1 MIRFLLLILLFCV
14 SSAPPM
20 AQELRNPVPTPEDFS
35 WQWPLALDATQDM
48 MRFTLSPEVYPHLW
62 RDDLADVVVFN
73 AAGDSVPLAPLENV
87 LQQAGRLAAPPPPL
101 EVPIFRIPRV
111 GARNTG
117 ERLRLIV
124 AERSDGRLQRIET
137 DVDNPTGATPDLLL
151 DLSAVQ
157 TPVRGLWVEFEAG
170 SAPLNARVD
179 VFGSRDL
186 SNWTRLVAQQAL
198 VSLNEGGL
206 KLERSRIEF
215 APTQL
220 PYLRLL
226 RTDRQAELPI
236 ANVLAVRG
244 RAADTPE
251 VPHRQITLQG
261 QPEARGHGFVY
272 SSDGPF
278 PVEQATVTLADRNA
292 AASIIIES
300 RPRADLPWRERAR
313 GNAFR
318 IGGGAEPI
326 DSSPLDI
333 GLIRDRQWRIRTEPV
348 QARAPTLTL
357 HYRPDQFALLTQGE
371 PPFRLAAGSARAQRS
386 HVPLHAV
393 LAQLRSR
400 HGDDDWLPPEAQ
412 LGDGAE
418 LAGSAALA
426 PRPDAD
432 RSPTAWQWLLWGLL
446 LVGAF
451 TVVAM
456 VLKLLRQSGA

>member
-1 MIRFLLLILLFCV
+1 MIRSLLLILLLTV
-14 SSAPPM
+14 SGAPSM
-20 AQELRNPVPTPEDFS
+20 AQELRHPPPTPDDFA
-35 WQWPLALDATQDM
+35 WQWPLAVDAEQDM
-48 MRFTLSPEVYPHLW
+48 MRFTLAPEVYSRLW
-62 RDDLADVVVFN
+62 RDDLSDLVVFN
-73 AAGDSVPLAPLENV
+73 AAGEAVPLAPLEGV
-87 LQQAGRLAAPPPPL
+87 LDHAGRLAAPPPPL
-101 EVPIFRIPRV
+101 EAPLFHIPRV

-124 AERSDGRLQRIET
+124 AERNDGRLERI
-137 DVDNPTGATPDLLL
+137 DTGVELGAAGPDLLL
-151 DLSAVQ
+151 DLSAMQ
-157 TPVRGLWVEFEAG
+157 TPVRALLVEFEAG
-170 SAPLNARVD
+170 SPPLNARVD

-215 APTQL
+215 APTHL

-226 RTDRQAELPI
+226 RTDRQTELPI
-236 ANVLAVRG
+236 AKVLAVRG
-244 RAADTPE
+244 RAIDTPD
-251 VPHRQITLQG
+251 VPHHQIALEG
-261 QPEARGHGFVY
+261 EPEARGHGHVY
-272 SSDGPF
+272 HSDGPF
-278 PVEQATVTLADRNA
+278 PVEQVAVTLADRNA
-292 AASIIIES
+292 AASVIIES

-318 IGGGAEPI
+318 VGTGAGSI
-326 DSSPLDI
+326 DSAAFDT
-333 GLIRDRQWRIRTEPV
+333 GLIRDRQWRVRTEPV
-348 QARAPTLTL
+348 QARAPQLTL
-357 HYRPDQFALLTQGE
+357 LYRPDQFALLTQGE

-393 LAQLRSR
+393 LAQLRSSR
-400 HGDDDWLPPEAQ
+400 GDDGWMPPEAE
-412 LGDGAE
+412 LGRGAE

-432 RSPTAWQWLLWGLL
+432 GSPTAWQWLLWGLL
-446 LVGAF
+446 LAGAF